1 LPVDNTAPD
10 RARAERVPTAPVEN
24 KASAEVLVVEDEGSL
39 RDVLSETV
47 RELGHQVVE
56 ATTGDEA
63 LARLRERTYDLVM
76 LDLRLP
82 DVDGQAVWQ
91 RALARDP
98 RLAARVVFMTGDIMS
113 AGTQRFLDQTGRPFL
128 IKPFTVEE
136 LGRVIGEVL
145 ATSG

>member
-1 LPVDNTAPD
+1 M
-10 RARAERVPTAPVEN
+10 
-24 KASAEVLVVEDEGSL
+24 
-39 RDVLSETV
+39 
-47 RELGHQVVE
+47 E
-56 ATTGDEA
+56 ATTGGEA

-82 DVDGQAVWQ
+82 DLDGQAVWQ

-113 AGTQRFLDQTGRPFL
+113 AGTQRFLDQARRPVL

-145 ATSG
+145 ATAG